1 MEIKNAKVNLFIKQ
15 MNQSDAMAYNMEY
28 VATPTNQD
36 YGILN
41 RAYANTGKIYAQLK
55 TTIESN
61 KCIEPGC
68 TYEIEQISRLETA
81 PQKSLDFLSSIG
93 SSVATI
99 FGGDIGSMVKTGATT
114 MLKNRMAGGG
124 ADQPSL
130 LTKPQSLGT
139 SEMPTYALDAPEETK
154 SPEVADYENFLAEW
168 TEIMRRFARY
178 Q

>member
-1 MEIKNAKVNLFIKQ
+1 M
-15 MNQSDAMAYNMEY
+15 
-28 VATPTNQD
+28 
-36 YGILN
+36 
-41 RAYANTGKIYAQLK
+41 
-55 TTIESN
+55 
-61 KCIEPGC
+61 
-68 TYEIEQISRLETA
+68 
-81 PQKSLDFLSSIG
+81 LDFLSSIG

-124 ADQPSL
+124 SDQPSL

-168 TEIMRRFARY
+168 TEIMKRFARY

>member
-1 MEIKNAKVNLFIKQ
+1 M
-15 MNQSDAMAYNMEY
+15 
-28 VATPTNQD
+28 
-36 YGILN
+36 
-41 RAYANTGKIYAQLK
+41 
-55 TTIESN
+55 
-61 KCIEPGC
+61 
-68 TYEIEQISRLETA
+68 
-81 PQKSLDFLSSIG
+81 LDFLSSIG

-124 ADQPSL
+124 SDQPSL